1 MPLADDLGGLRPDN
15 RRGTRCTT
23 GETLN
28 ALPAADR
35 QAVLDALARGIP
47 ATTVAATLKRW
58 GVSIAAGSL
67 LRHTRRRCQCPPDD
81 SATT

>member
-1 MPLADDLGGLRPDN
+1 MPLADDLGGLTPDN

-28 ALPAADR
+28 ALDPADR
-35 QAVLDALARGIP
+35 AAVYAALDRGIP
-47 ATTVAATLKRW
+47 ATTVAATLKAH

-81 SATT
+81 SQTT